1 MGLKYNGKLTDT
13 WSIGVIIYSIL
24 ENRLPFDIPPPSST
38 THYNSSTSPNRG
50 SPTVIKRRRS
60 KTNSTAYRI
69 AMIDWEWSKLDNDN
83 IERYQES
90 VKEKENEND
99 PIPSEVLVIWKQL
112 KSVVD
117 TVLVR
122 KEKRINV
129 EQMLQMDEF
138 KWITDCLPDFIV
150 NV

>member
-1 MGLKYNGKLTDT
+1 
-13 WSIGVIIYSIL
+13 
-24 ENRLPFDIPPPSST
+24 
-38 THYNSSTSPNRG
+38 
-50 SPTVIKRRRS
+50 
-60 KTNSTAYRI
+60 
-69 AMIDWEWSKLDNDN
+69 MIDWEWSKLDNDN